1 MDLRQIEYAV
11 AIVDHGGFTK
21 AAAALYVAQPS
32 LSQSI
37 KRLEA
42 DLGAPLFVRR
52 GRGVRLSP
60 AGHAFLGPARRLLRD
75 ASTVRDTIA
84 AHTSLATGTLD
95 VVALPTLVADP
106 LAGFIG
112 KFRGL
117 HPGVTVRVAEPGT
130 ARDLIEMVRDG
141 RCEVGLTESVD
152 PVDGLVQMRLGRQR
166 LLAVLPPGLG
176 EDASKRLDLADLAD
190 QSLILTP
197 PGTSTRDLVESA
209 LATVGAQ
216 TRIAVETNQ
225 REAIVPLVLAGAG
238 STVLPEPLALDARSR
253 GATVRPLRPA
263 LSRTLGLIHPAE
275 DLSPAAAAFIAVVAL
290 ASSPSRRPPSTI
302 KGRKSLPRTA
312 SDLDG

>member
-75 ASTVRDTIA
+75 ASTVPRHDCRPRIVGDRNTRRRGA
-84 AHTSLATGTLD
+84 SHPGGRS
-95 VVALPTLVADP
+95 
-106 LAGFIG
+106 IG
-112 KFRGL
+112 RLHRRVRGL

-152 PVDGLVQMRLGRQR
+152 PVEGLVQMRLGRQN
-166 LLAVLPPGLG
+166 LLAVLPPGRR
-176 EDASKRLDLADLAD
+176 EDGSKRLDLADLAD
-190 QSLILTP
+190 QALILTP
-197 PGTSTRDLVESA
+197 PGTSTRDLVEAA
-209 LATVGAQ
+209 LATIGVQA
-216 TRIAVETNQ
+216 RIAVETNQ
-225 REAIVPLVLAGAG
+225 REAIVPLVLSGAG
-238 STVLPEPLALDARSR
+238 STVLPEPLALDALSR
-253 GATVRPLRPA
+253 GATVRSLRPA
-263 LSRTLGLIHPAE
+263 LSRTLGLIHPVD
-275 DLSPAAAAFIAVVAL
+275 DLSPARRR
-290 ASSPSRRPPSTI
+290 SSR
-302 KGRKSLPRTA
+302 
-312 SDLDG
+312 